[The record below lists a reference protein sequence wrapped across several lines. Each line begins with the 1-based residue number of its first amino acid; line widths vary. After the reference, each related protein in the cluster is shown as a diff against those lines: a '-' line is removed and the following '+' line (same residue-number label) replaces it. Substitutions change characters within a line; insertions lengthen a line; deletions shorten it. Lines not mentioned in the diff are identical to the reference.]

1 MFYAISFYNTKT
13 YDFTLEILFILKFLE
28 SMVFTYFNFLG
39 GNQHDAQEF
48 LLWLLDKVHE
58 ELNTAT
64 AKKYKRLKVSYNLRI
79 ILEKLL
85 IQLFRDDNF
94 LILNID

>member
-28 SMVFTYFNFLG
+28 SVVFTYFIFLG

-64 AKKYKRLKVSYNLRI
+64 AKKYKRLKVSYNLGI
-79 ILEKLL
+79 
-85 IQLFRDDNF
+85 N
-94 LILNID
+94 

>member
-1 MFYAISFYNTKT
+1 MF
-13 YDFTLEILFILKFLE
+13 FI
-28 SMVFTYFNFLG
+28 YFIFLG

-64 AKKYKRLKVSYNLRI
+64 AKKYKRLKVSVRI
-79 ILEKLL
+79 FSVKTQIIKW
-85 IQLFRDDNF
+85 QLQ
-94 LILNID
+94 